1 MRSAHVLSINDVGD
15 IAVSLLFFPRNTWV
29 RANSESTETAFFKK
43 KKNDPQYHYV
53 KCHLVLTTENT
64 KTIFCRSVSVLSF
77 FAFKIKVEMV

>member
-29 RANSESTETAFFKK
+29 RANSESTETAFFF
-43 KKNDPQYHYV
+43 KNDPQYHYV

>member
-29 RANSESTETAFFKK
+29 RANSESTETAFFL
-43 KKNDPQYHYV
+43 KKNDPKYHYV

>member
-1 MRSAHVLSINDVGD
+1 MWVILQFHYCFSPETHGLELTLSPQKP
-15 IAVSLLFFPRNTWV
+15 LFF
-29 RANSESTETAFFKK
+29 

>member
-29 RANSESTETAFFKK
+29 RANSESTETAFFFFL
-43 KKNDPQYHYV
+43 NDPQYHYV